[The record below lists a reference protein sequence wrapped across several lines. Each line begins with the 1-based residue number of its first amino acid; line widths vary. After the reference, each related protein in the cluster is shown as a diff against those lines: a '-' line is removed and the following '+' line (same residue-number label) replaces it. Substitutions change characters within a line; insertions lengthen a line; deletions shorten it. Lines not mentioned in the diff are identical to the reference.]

1 MSDTVQK
8 VALVTGATAGIGRA
22 TALALA
28 RCGIAV
34 VATGRKCD
42 AGAETVKRIEDAGGR
57 GAFIAHDANLEEE
70 WIAAISGAIAAF
82 GRLDILVNNA
92 GKIIVKPLDQLTPED
107 MQTMLRANLES
118 CFLGMKY
125 AWPHLKAAGGG
136 AIVNVTALMGER
148 TAAIGVAYS
157 AAKAAAMALTKS
169 AAIEGARDKIR
180 VNAVMPGLIWSD
192 GWQRMAGPD
201 PDTTKTNVGKTVPFG
216 RFGETAEVAEV
227 IAFLASDAASQIT
240 GVDFPVD
247 GGKNAS

>member
-1 MSDTVQK
+1 MSDMVQK

-28 RCGIAV
+28 RNGIAV
-34 VATGRKCD
+34 VATGRKRD
-42 AGAETVKRIEDAGGR
+42 AGAETVKLIESAGGR
-57 GAFIAHDANLEEE
+57 AAFIAHDANLEDE
-70 WIAAISGAIAAF
+70 WIAAVSGAIAAF

-92 GKIIVKPLDQLTPED
+92 GKIIVKPLDKLTPDD

-125 AWPHLKAAGGG
+125 VWPHLKAAGGG

-201 PDTTKTNVGKTVPFG
+201 PETTKANVGKTVPFG
-216 RFGETAEVAEV
+216 RFGETSEVAEV
-227 IAFLASDAASQIT
+227 IAFLASDAAVQIT

>member
-1 MSDTVQK
+1 MAQLDGQ

-28 RCGIAV
+28 REGAAV
-34 VATGRKCD
+34 VATGRNRA
-42 AGAETVKRIEDAGGR
+42 AGAETVAQIEAIGGR
-57 GAFIAHDANLEEE
+57 AAFLAQDANVEAD
-70 WIAAISGAIAAF
+70 WIAAVGGTLAAY

-92 GKIIVKPLDQLTPED
+92 GKITVRPLEALTPD
-107 MQTMLRANLES
+107 DLHAMLQANLES

-157 AAKAAAMALTKS
+157 PAKAAAMALTKS
-169 AAIEGARDKIR
+169 AALEGAPDNIR
-180 VNAVMPGLIWSD
+180 VNSIMPGLIWSD

-201 PDTTKTNVGKTVPFG
+201 PEATRVNVGKGAPMG
-216 RFGETAEVAEV
+216 RFGTPAEVAEA
-227 IAFLASDAASQIT
+227 ILFLVSDAARFIT
-240 GVDFPVD
+240 GIDFPVD
-247 GGKNAS
+247 GGRSAT